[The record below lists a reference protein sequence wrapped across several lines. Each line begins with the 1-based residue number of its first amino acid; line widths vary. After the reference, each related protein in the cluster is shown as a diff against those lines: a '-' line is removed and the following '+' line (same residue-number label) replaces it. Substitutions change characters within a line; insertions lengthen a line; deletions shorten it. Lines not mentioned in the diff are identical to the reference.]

1 MIFGIGDS
9 TPSITTSEFEDESV
23 LLPILFDVD
32 STATILA
39 PPALPYVD
47 ICLPYVDKCSTVCF
61 PTVALK
67 CAVLLALLV
76 RFDTD
81 GVYF

>member
-9 TPSITTSEFEDESV
+9 TPSITTSEFDDESV

-32 STATILA
+32 NTATMLA

-47 ICLPYVDKCSTVCF
+47 KCSTVYL

-67 CAVLLALLV
+67 CAVLLLALLV

-81 GVYF
+81 GVCF